1 MRRPAYQALV
11 EKSRAA
17 CVAAVETFNR
27 ASAPYREENFAILMI
42 NAWELLLKARIIKE
56 NGGKISSVYAREHIK
71 LKNGKYGKRT
81 KVRLTR
87 YGSPHTIG
95 VVEARNLVAGYKKD
109 KLEPIAAANITA
121 LLDIRDHATHFIAAN
136 AMLQKTLTELSLAAV
151 KNYVLASQ
159 KWFNISYADLNLAAI
174 PISFGLDQKHL
185 EAVAKAPAADV
196 TRFLAHIKT
205 EENRLIST
213 VSEYS
218 YSVVVNFDI
227 IRKAVDGSVTVKL
240 AGPGEKAEIVVS
252 IDDDKL
258 PPGFAWSFDQLVK
271 AMRKRYSNFV
281 QNDDF
286 YKAKKKMEA
295 DKKLCYVRQLVPGKK
310 KGITTRFYNP
320 NILSAFDKIY
330 AVKAPPTPAP
340 PSAPPPP

>member
-151 KNYVLASQ
+151 KNYVLASH
-159 KWFNISYADLNLAAI
+159 NLAAI

>member
-1 MRRPAYQALV
+1 MRLSAYQALA

-17 CVAAVETFNR
+17 CVAAVETYNR

-42 NAWELLLKARIIKE
+42 NAWELLLKARVIKE
-56 NGGKISSVYAREHIK
+56 NGGKLSSVYAREHIK
-71 LKNGKYGKRT
+71 RKNGKYGKRT

-95 VVEARNLVAGYKKD
+95 VMEARNLVAGYKFD
-109 KLEPIAAANITA
+109 KLEPAAAANITA
-121 LLDIRDHATHFIAAN
+121 LLDIRDHATHFIAGN

-159 KWFNISYADLNLAAI
+159 KWFKISYSDLNLAVI
-174 PISFGLDQKHL
+174 PISFGLDQKQV
-185 EAVAKAPAADV
+185 EAVAKAPSAEV
-196 TRFLAHIKT
+196 TRFLAHIRSEGEKLAGT
-205 EENRLIST
+205 A
-213 VSEYS
+213 SEYS

-227 IRKAVDGSVTVKL
+227 IKKAIDGSVAVKL

-252 IDDDKL
+252 IDGDKL
-258 PPGFAWSFDQLVK
+258 PPGFAWSFDQLIK

-286 YKAKKKMEA
+286 YKAKKKLEA
-295 DKKLCYVRQLVPGKK
+295 DKRLCHVRQLVPGQK
-310 KGITTRFYNP
+310 KGIATRFYNP
-320 NILSAFDKIY
+320 NILSEFDKIY
-330 AVKAPPTPAP
+330 KVRAAAHLAP
-340 PSAPPPP
+340 PSDPPRT